1 MRFRFSSFRSRI
13 LTFVLGLL
21 ILVQGAVLLAV
32 NAANE
37 REARQHI
44 NEALE
49 LTAGAFRRSLEF
61 REQIL
66 LEIARLLSSDFA
78 FKEVAATGDHA
89 TLLSALENHRARVGG
104 NVMVLLDMDAEVMA
118 DTLHPD
124 TVGIA
129 STLLPLVTVAMD
141 SEFGEASAI
150 HPIDGIPYQL
160 VVVPLFAPEPS
171 AWIVIGFVLDDA
183 FAQALQRETST
194 HVSLVWREVGGWET
208 VCSTLDAT
216 LRADIEAGLDN
227 GFAELVQESVSM
239 RLAGSEYVSAV
250 VPVSSVGRDVV
261 AVLQRS
267 LDAALRPFLRL
278 RTLLFLIFA
287 AGLALS
293 VFGGVLLASRITRPV
308 EQLAHGAGRIEA
320 GNYVDTVGVDQD
332 DELGSLATA
341 FNNMMRG
348 LAERDRVRDM
358 LGKVVSPEI
367 AEELLSKEIEL
378 GGEEREVSVLF
389 TDVRDFTAVAE
400 RESPQGLVKLL
411 NTYLT
416 WLTNIVE
423 RHGGVVEQYV
433 GDAVMALF
441 GAPIGHEDDALR
453 SVRVAMEL
461 CAALPDIN
469 AELVRLGGAPLT
481 MGVGVHTDVVVAG
494 NIGSPSRLNYKVVG
508 DGVNLA
514 SRLEGLTKRYH
525 VGAVVSESTREAC
538 RGIAFRELDAVRV
551 KGRSSVV
558 TIYEPIGVEG
568 ELESAVVERLTLHG
582 EGLACYRARDWIS
595 AEAIFQKLAQHA
607 SDAGLYRLYLDRVA
621 MLQQEPPADDWD
633 GTVAYREK

>member
-1 MRFRFSSFRSRI
+1 VRFRFSSFRSRI

-21 ILVQGAVLLAV
+21 VLVQGAVLIAV
-32 NAANE
+32 NVANE

-49 LTAGAFRRSLEF
+49 LTAGAFRRSLGS

-66 LEIARLLSSDFA
+66 LEKARLLSGDFA
-78 FKEVAATGDHA
+78 FKEVAATGDHV
-89 TLLSALENHRARVGG
+89 TLLSALENHQARVGG
-104 NVMVLLDMDAEVMA
+104 NVMMLLGMDGQVMA
-118 DTLHPD
+118 DTLHPEA
-124 TVGIA
+124 TGKRSA
-129 STLLPLVTVAMD
+129 LMPLVAAVME

-150 HPIDGIPYQL
+150 QPIDGVPYQL

-171 AWIVIGFVLDDA
+171 AWIVIGFALHDE
-183 FAQALQRETST
+183 FAQALQRETNS
-194 HVSLVWREVGGWET
+194 HVSLVWRAAGGWST
-208 VCSTLDAT
+208 FCSTLREALRVDLEAALTERRAGAVQAT
-216 LRADIEAGLDN
+216 
-227 GFAELVQESVSM
+227 VPMS
-239 RLAGSEYVSAV
+239 LAGDEYVSAV
-250 VPVSSVGRDVV
+250 APVSNIGMEVV

-267 LDAALRPFLRL
+267 LDEALQPFMRL

-293 VFGGVLLASRITRPV
+293 IFGGFLLAARVTRPV
-308 EQLAHGAGRIEA
+308 ARLAHGAGRIEA
-320 GNYVDTVGVDQD
+320 GNYVDPVDVDQE
-332 DELGSLATA
+332 DELGSLAIS

-367 AEELLSKEIEL
+367 AEELLSKKIEL

-389 TDVRDFTAVAE
+389 TDVRDFTSVAE

-416 WLTNIVE
+416 WLTGIVE

-441 GAPIGHEDDALR
+441 GAPVGHEDDALR
-453 SVRVAMEL
+453 SVRAAMEL
-461 CAALPDIN
+461 CSALPEIN
-469 AELVRLGGAPLT
+469 AELGRLGGSSLA
-481 MGVGVHTDVVVAG
+481 MGVGIHTDIVVAG

-525 VGAVVSESTREAC
+525 VGAIVSESTRGAC
-538 RGIAFRELDAVRV
+538 PGIAFRELDTVRV
-551 KGRSSVV
+551 KGRSSAVA
-558 TIYEPIGVEG
+558 IYEPIGVDG
-568 ELESAVVERLTLHG
+568 KLEASVVERLTLHR
-582 EGLACYRARDWIS
+582 EGLACYRARDWVG
-595 AEAIFQKLAQHA
+595 ADAIFNELAHHMP
-607 SDAGLYRLYLDRVA
+607 DAALYRLYLDRTA
-621 MLQQEPPADDWD
+621 MLRLEPPDENWD
-633 GTVAYREK
+633 GIVAYREK